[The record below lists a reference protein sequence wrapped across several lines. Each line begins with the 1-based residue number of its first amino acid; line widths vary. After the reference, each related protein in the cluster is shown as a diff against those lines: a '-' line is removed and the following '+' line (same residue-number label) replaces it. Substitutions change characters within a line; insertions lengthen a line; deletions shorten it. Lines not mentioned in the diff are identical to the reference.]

1 MTAALEINA
10 MSMICNRRIEDLREG
25 DMIIYPFLWAWEVEK
40 GITQASKS
48 RPCMVAMRRERK
60 DNSPVVIILPITTRP
75 QAARDGYV
83 ALPQSE
89 LRRAGLNGL
98 RPQGIMTRDCNIED
112 LGHPVG
118 LAQMMRADSF
128 SSTFTREVAQCFA
141 RDLERDCVRPISRI
155 AILSHDNA
163 PVIDS

>member
-1 MTAALEINA
+1 
-10 MSMICNRRIEDLREG
+10 MSMICNRRVEDLREG
-25 DMIIYPFLWAWEVEK
+25 DMIIYPFLWAWEVAQ

-48 RPCMVAMRRERK
+48 RPCMVALRRERK
-60 DNSPVVIILPITTRP
+60 DNSPVVVILPITTRP
-75 QAARDGYV
+75 QAAREGYV

-112 LGHPVG
+112 LAHPVG

-128 SSTFTREVAQCFA
+128 LPNFTREVAQCFA
-141 RDLERDCVRPISRI
+141 RDLERECVRPVSRI
-155 AILSHDNA
+155 AILPPEDA
-163 PVIDS
+163 PILDS